1 MLAVLSAYFGWKDWS
16 GRDLKHPAG
25 IIVTQQPQQTNL
37 NTVVEFPFKGFQL
50 VRKARFEIRARVLS
64 SEPYYW
70 GTEAKLSP
78 VDLALGW
85 GPMSDQAILDKMEV
99 SQGSRWFF
107 WQYDLPAPISDSTI
121 TLNSG
126 NMHIIPQEKWLE
138 KKVKA
143 LRNGDIVNLKGY
155 LVDVSDESGFRWT
168 TSMTRKDTGNG
179 ACEIFFLESMQ
190 LEGKT

>member
-1 MLAVLSAYFGWKDWS
+1 VLAVLSAYFGWKDWS